1 MSDAK
6 TDKRISRSTAALRQA
21 LLDLMAD
28 KAFHAISVKEIV
40 EKAGYNRG
48 TFYAHY
54 ESKEMLL
61 DDVFSKLIDELK
73 HSFRAP
79 YEEVEIFKID
89 ELPANSVKIFD
100 HFYRNSSVY
109 TILFKSEVLPLFKE
123 KISASL
129 MQLAAEDLDY
139 THDSINREFLLIY
152 SMNALLGLVF
162 HWIEGG
168 FQYSPEYMQ
177 DQLVRMINW
186 RPTSTKIN
194 KR

>member
-21 LLDLMAD
+21 LLDLMSI

-40 EKAGYNRG
+40 EMAGYNRG

-73 HSFRAP
+73 QSFRAP
-79 YEEVEIFKID
+79 YEEAEIFRID
-89 ELPANSVKIFD
+89 ELPANSVKIFE

-109 TILFKSEVLPLFKE
+109 TILFKSEVLTKFKE
-123 KISASL
+123 KIFASL
-129 MQLAAEDLDY
+129 MQIAAEDLDY

-162 HWIEGG
+162 HWIENG
-168 FQYSPEYMQ
+168 FNYSPDYMQ

-186 RPTSTKIN
+186 KPTSTKIN

>member
-1 MSDAK
+1 MSMEK
-6 TDKRISRSTAALRQA
+6 VDKRISRSTAALRRA
-21 LLDLMAD
+21 LLELMSA

-61 DDVFSKLIDELK
+61 DDIFSQLIDELK
-73 HSFRAP
+73 RSFRAP
-79 YEEVEIFKID
+79 YEEVEIFRID
-89 ELPANSVKIFD
+89 ELPANSIKIFE

-109 TILFKSEVLPLFKE
+109 TTLFKSEVLLPFKE
-123 KISASL
+123 KIFGSL
-129 MQLAAEDLDY
+129 MEIASEDLDY

-168 FQYSPEYMQ
+168 FQYSPDYMQ
-177 DQLVRMINW
+177 DQLVKMINW
-186 RPTSTKIN
+186 KPTSTRIN

>member
-1 MSDAK
+1 MSQEK

-73 HSFRAP
+73 QSFRAP
-79 YEEVEIFKID
+79 YEEVEMFRID

-100 HFYRNSSVY
+100 HFYRSSSVY

-129 MQLAAEDLDY
+129 MQIAAEDLDY

-162 HWIEGG
+162 HWIESG
-168 FQYSPEYMQ
+168 FQYSPDYMQ